1 MKRSLSILLITALSA
16 LAQGNH
22 SISLKY
28 GLTSLENDSSTKF
41 ENSTLS
47 LDGVYDTRYV
57 IDPRVDLVYVNVD
70 DSKRWGGVSSTLQL
84 ALSGQYETSTDYKLS
99 PYVFGGLGYESVSD
113 GVKCFDSN
121 PFLQLGAGLKY
132 ALTPKINL
140 LGEVKGL
147 QVLGGDNQDNEL
159 LASVGVNFLLGAMN
173 LSKPAPMKVS
183 TPAQVTQVI
192 NTKQVSE
199 IDSDHDGVPD
209 THDDCPGT
217 DIKNLK
223 ANESIAQNGC
233 VQIILLDTDNDG
245 LTDDVDKC
253 PNTPFEE
260 RKNVDANGCSKAVAT
275 PIQTETNYADMGD
288 KIDLHIKFDSSK
300 SDIKAEAMHKI
311 KAFAKYIKSL
321 GADTIV
327 TINGYTDSSG
337 NEANNKKLSRD
348 RAFAV
353 RQALIKAGLK
363 PSQVRAYGL
372 GSLNPIATNKT
383 AEGRAK
389 NRRIEAVIE
398 H

>member
-47 LDGVYDTRYV
+47 LDGVYDTKYV

-70 DSKRWGGVSSTLQL
+70 DTKRWGGVSSTLQL

-99 PYVFGGLGYESVSD
+99 PYVFGGLGYESVSS

-121 PFLQLGAGLKY
+121 PFAQLGAGLKY
-132 ALTPKINL
+132 AVTPKINL

-159 LASVGVNFLLGAMN
+159 LASLGVNFLLGAMG
-173 LSKPAPMKVS
+173 SAKPIS
-183 TPAQVTQVI
+183 TTVPAELTQPLKRTEV
-192 NTKQVSE
+192 VVL
-199 IDSDHDGVPD
+199 DSDHDGVPD
-209 THDDCPGT
+209 AHDDCPGT

-223 ANESIAQNGC
+223 ANESVATNGC

-253 PNTPFEE
+253 PNTPFDE
-260 RKNVDANGCSKAVAT
+260 RKNVDVNGCSKAVAT

-300 SDIKAEAMHKI
+300 SAIKADAMKKI

-321 GADTIV
+321 GEGTIV

-337 NEANNKKLSRD
+337 NEAKNKKLSRD

-372 GSLNPIATNKT
+372 GSLNPIADNKT